1 VTPTARWLPRIA
13 IAFVLWLAVAA
24 IGGILGNHPR
34 PGLLALTIGV
44 GGAVVWLLL
53 DVSGDAETAQWPG
66 MVEEPVRPPGED
78 PRLERLQRILLQ
90 HETAHEVGDA
100 LHRQLAEL
108 AEHRLV
114 AHHGVSLVADP
125 ERAARILG
133 PELTAVVNQRAPYP
147 RLSTGRIDVLL
158 KRIEEL

>member
-1 VTPTARWLPRIA
+1 MTPVALWLPRVA
-13 IAFVLWLAVAA
+13 IAFVLWLVVAA
-24 IGGILGNHPR
+24 VGGILGNHPR

-44 GGAVVWLLL
+44 GAAVVWLFL
-53 DVSGDAETAQWPG
+53 DVSGDAETSSWPG

-78 PRLERLQRILLQ
+78 PRLERLNRILLQ

-100 LHRQLAEL
+100 LYRQLAEL
-108 AEHRLV
+108 ADQRLV
-114 AHHGVSLVADP
+114 AHHGISLVADP
-125 ERAARILG
+125 ERAAQILG
-133 PELTAVVNQRAPYP
+133 PELTAVVTQHAPYP